1 MSDRSRHL
9 RRQFAS
15 ASVAF
20 MMLALA
26 GCGSNAD
33 SDVGHL
39 EGTVATKGGP
49 SGAIH
54 RVEATV
60 VATPLDGDG
69 DPYSVQTDGNASFS
83 LELPAGEYTLSGTLT
98 TLNPGDQLTPQDVT
112 VTSGDTTTVEL
123 FALYP

>member
-69 DPYSVQTDGNASFS
+69 DPYSVQTDGNGRFRFPYAFSDDDSRGVRFLFRAYAPPQPGWPYEPAASR
-83 LELPAGEYTLSGTLT
+83 PVA
-98 TLNPGDQLTPQDVT
+98 VT
-112 VTSGDTTTVEL
+112 G
-123 FALYP
+123 Y